1 MEASDMVEYY
11 GDSTMPM
18 QLMNFAEQIYGRGG
32 VGSTLVQGLHQA
44 VHSLFRGLAHGAGR

>member
-1 MEASDMVEYY
+1 MVEYY